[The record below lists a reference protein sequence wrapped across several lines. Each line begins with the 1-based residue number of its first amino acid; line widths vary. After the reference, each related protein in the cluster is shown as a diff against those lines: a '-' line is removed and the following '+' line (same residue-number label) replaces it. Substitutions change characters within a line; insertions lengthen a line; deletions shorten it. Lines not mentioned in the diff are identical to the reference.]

1 MPRLTRPAAAS
12 GRRFRASHPIRSA
25 PATTHGTRPDH
36 GPCGNTRSERCDRRN
51 RSCRPANPDRECSAR
66 PSWKAGYRHP
76 TPSFKLPRRGH
87 FLAARSA
94 KKRRSLP
101 LPLRDID
108 LCQYRLQTFEL
119 LRVVIRPE
127 MYEEETRFAVEHV
140 VVDRATSI
148 PWSRSTRSTGFTSLA
163 IRTKSPVIAALPA
176 DGRLKISSVRQTH
189 YRRDIH
195 PAILDRF
202 RAADTESGRR
212 GGFLRRHGDGWN
224 TQ

>member
-1 MPRLTRPAAAS
+1 
-12 GRRFRASHPIRSA
+12 
-25 PATTHGTRPDH
+25 
-36 GPCGNTRSERCDRRN
+36 
-51 RSCRPANPDRECSAR
+51 
-66 PSWKAGYRHP
+66 
-76 TPSFKLPRRGH
+76 
-87 FLAARSA
+87 
-94 KKRRSLP
+94 
-101 LPLRDID
+101 

-148 PWSRSTRSTGFTSLA
+148 PWSRSTLSTGFTSLA
-163 IRTKSPVIAALPA
+163 IRTNSPVIAALPA
-176 DGRLKISSVRQTH
+176 GGRLKISSVRQTH

-202 RAADTESGRR
+202 RAADTEPGRR

-224 TQ
+224 TQMAAGSFHPARTATKSRSSSGTKSDVRAPDAVGTCARRR